1 MMNKLTILLGS
12 ATLLAGVG
20 TVSAAEKPEILDSAS
35 YQLMSSQEM
44 AQVTGTRGSVSRGH
58 VSRGDFY
65 GYRIPRGVG
74 RKGIARARRT
84 LDTIIESL
92 DTQANRPNTGVVYRS
107 VSVSVS
113 SDGGRSSIMSSHSE
127 SHAP

>member
-44 AQVTGTRGSVSRGH
+44 AQVTGTRGSVSRGY

-65 GYRIPRGVG
+65 RYSIPRGVG

-92 DTQANRPNTGVVYRS
+92 ETQANRPNNSVRS

-113 SDGGRSSIMSSHSE
+113 SDGGRSSSSHSE